1 MSESSLWYRCF
12 CFGHDIWGHCG
23 CVICFRDPGAEQKFE
38 EISNAY
44 ERSLYDRYGEAGLKG
59 AGMGMGVSI
68 ISQMQDF
75 SNPFDIFERLFKGMG
90 GMGGTRAA
98 RNRAMQGDDESYN
111 LLLDF
116 KEAIFGV
123 GKEIEITRL
132 ENCETCDGSGAK
144 PGTNPSQCNIC
155 RGQGQVFSSARTP
168 LGVFQQVMTCSTCG
182 GAGEFSTPFNTCRGD
197 GRVWRIKWI
206 SLKVPAGIDS
216 GSRFGPRGTPEG
228 EAVLLETFMCSLKFS
243 QILC

>member
-1 MSESSLWYRCF
+1 
-12 CFGHDIWGHCG
+12 
-23 CVICFRDPGAEQKFE
+23 
-38 EISNAY
+38 
-44 ERSLYDRYGEAGLKG
+44 
-59 AGMGMGVSI
+59 MGV
-68 ISQMQDF
+68 
-75 SNPFDIFERLFKGMG
+75 
-90 GMGGTRAA
+90 TRAA

-132 ENCETCDGSGAK
+132 ENCETCDGSGGK

-168 LGVFQQVMTCSTCG
+168 LGVFEQVMTCSTCG
-182 GAGEFSTPFNTCRGD
+182 GAGEISSPFNTCRGD

-216 GSRFGPRGTPEG
+216 GSRFRVRSERNAGRRGGPPGDLYVFTEVLSDPVLKRDGTN
-228 EAVLLETFMCSLKFS
+228 
-243 QILC
+243 ILHTQS